1 MARLTAIE
9 KETIILFNE
18 KEDTVEVY
26 TYNGK
31 IKRNIEK
38 ARSAAPSLYRLIRDN
53 VNGGVTYRL
62 PKSLFSARFKVPL
75 SEEKRRELSDRARR
89 IKPHLSHAKPQA
101 FDEDATP
108 VEGESARVD

>member
-1 MARLTAIE
+1 MFGIAYKQDTTEPYTPGRYDTTEKEQEKAMAKLTATE

-38 ARSAAPSLYRLIRDN
+38 A
-53 VNGGVTYRL
+53 
-62 PKSLFSARFKVPL
+62 
-75 SEEKRRELSDRARR
+75 
-89 IKPHLSHAKPQA
+89 
-101 FDEDATP
+101 
-108 VEGESARVD
+108 

>member
-1 MARLTAIE
+1 MAKLTATE

-38 ARSAAPSLYRLIRDN
+38 ARSAAPSLYRLIRD
-53 VNGGVTYRL
+53 GRGRRRDL
-62 PKSLFSARFKVPL
+62 PPAEVSFFCPFQGTAQ
-75 SEEKRRELSDRARR
+75 RR
-89 IKPHLSHAKPQA
+89 K
-101 FDEDATP
+101 TP
-108 VEGESARVD
+108 GTERPGAPA

>member
-1 MARLTAIE
+1 MAKLTATE

-38 ARSAAPSLYRLIRDN
+38 ARSAAPHLYRLIRD
-53 VNGGVTYRL
+53 GGDGSFFFL
-62 PKSLFSARFKVPL
+62 PVLECRSATR
-75 SEEKRRELSDRARR
+75 
-89 IKPHLSHAKPQA
+89 
-101 FDEDATP
+101 
-108 VEGESARVD
+108 SAGN

>member
-1 MARLTAIE
+1 MAKLSAIE

-31 IKRNIEK
+31 IKQNIEK

-53 VNGGVTYRL
+53 GNGGVTYRL
-62 PKSLFSARFKVPL
+62 PKSLFSARFRVPL

-101 FDEDATP
+101 FDKDTTE
-108 VEGESARVD
+108 VES